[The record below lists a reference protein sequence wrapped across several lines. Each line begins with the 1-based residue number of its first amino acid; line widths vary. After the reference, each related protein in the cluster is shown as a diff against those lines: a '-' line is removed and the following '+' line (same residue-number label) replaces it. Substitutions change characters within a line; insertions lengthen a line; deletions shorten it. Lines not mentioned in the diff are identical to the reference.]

1 MFGASFFGPS
11 YFGGSYWGKGVSAPA
26 PVVVVSTPASVGG
39 RKHSFRYDRWGKKKR
54 QAKKKSSEAVQIIE
68 RVVEKAADEHLSLS
82 AALTVLEAQL
92 EAENIRNSEI
102 YRDLLAIEIER
113 RAYEQDEDEDLLLLH

>member
-1 MFGASFFGPS
+1 MSGICNSSIFNNAVFNTG
-11 YFGGSYWGKGVSAPA
+11 SAPT
-26 PVVVVSTPASVGG
+26 PVVVVTTPASVGG
-39 RKHSFRYDRWGKKKR
+39 HRKHSFRYDRWGKKKR
-54 QAKKKSSEAVQIIE
+54 QAKKKSAEAVQIIE
-68 RVVEKAADEHLSLS
+68 QVVEKAADEHLSLS
-82 AALTVLEAQL
+82 AALTVLEAKL